1 MSLQLTHKQHYA
13 SNAWTFVATSPPQ
26 QPRPSHTSSTSTH
39 NGSFKKPKRTMR
51 HIQCRRGYFAYVD
64 PAVTKTTYFD
74 GAQIGGCFQ
83 PKSHSSFW
91 AKLTVSGWKTIPG
104 YTGFF
109 LAQHPASMI
118 SHGLGPGITPCW
130 SGASRTCTGKPK
142 RTQGPNCWS
151 RVKMTWDRK
160 NWKLLGIQPTI
171 WDE

>member
-1 MSLQLTHKQHYA
+1 MRPDIQLNRRRLVSFNVHSFACRCSSHTNNTMRPMHEPLSQPP
-13 SNAWTFVATSPPQ
+13 PPQ

-109 LAQHPASMI
+109 FWRSIQH
-118 SHGLGPGITPCW
+118 
-130 SGASRTCTGKPK
+130 R
-142 RTQGPNCWS
+142 
-151 RVKMTWDRK
+151 
-160 NWKLLGIQPTI
+160 
-171 WDE
+171 